1 MNLTTE
7 YMGLTLRNPIIVS
20 SSGLTK
26 SVDRIKRIA
35 DSGAGAV
42 ILKSLFEEQ
51 LIHDPKAL
59 MEQEDMYFWYP
70 EAIEYLN
77 KFSKKEGVD
86 AYLNLIKEAKASVT
100 IPVFASIN
108 CISPSEW
115 TSFASRI
122 AEAGADGLELNIAI
136 YPFNKEVDS
145 QTIENTYI
153 QILQDVKKNCTL
165 PVAVKLG
172 NSFTNLYKIAHHL
185 DEAGANALVLFNR
198 FYRPDID
205 INKLSLVSSN
215 IISSPQEAT
224 ESLRWISVLSP
235 ELKCTMAAAT
245 GIHDSGGIIKQL
257 LVGADAVQIASTL
270 YKHGIEYMNKI
281 IEDMIR
287 WMKKFGYNS
296 VSDFQGKMVRKEHAA
311 AFERIQFIKKTMG
324 EME

>member
-35 DSGAGAV
+35 KSGAGAV

-51 LIHDPKAL
+51 LVNDPKAL

-70 EAIEYLN
+70 EAIEYLD

-86 AYLNLIKEAKASVT
+86 AYLDLIKKTKASVD

-108 CISPSEW
+108 CISSSEW
-115 TSFASRI
+115 TAFASRI
-122 AEAGADGLELNIAI
+122 AKAGADGLELNIAI
-136 YPFNKEVDS
+136 IPFSKKLDS
-145 QTIENTYI
+145 QAIEKTYI
-153 QILQDVKKNCTL
+153 QILKDVKKNCSI

-172 NSFTNLYKIAHHL
+172 NHFTNLYRIAHQL
-185 DEAGANALVLFNR
+185 DESGADALVLFNR
-198 FYRPDID
+198 YYRPDID
-205 INKLSLVSSN
+205 INTLSLISSN

-224 ESLRWISVLSP
+224 EALRWISILSP
-235 ELKCTMAAAT
+235 ELKCSLAAGT
-245 GIHDSGGIIKQL
+245 GVHDAGGLIKQL
-257 LVGADAVQIASTL
+257 LVGADAVHVASTL
-270 YKHGIEYMNKI
+270 YKHGIEYIEKI

-287 WMKKFGYNS
+287 WMRKFGYES
-296 VSDFQGKMVRKEHAA
+296 VSDFQGKMVRKENAA
-311 AFERIQFIKKTMG
+311 AFERIQFMKKTMG
-324 EME
+324 EIE

>member
-35 DSGAGAV
+35 KSGAGAV

-70 EAIEYLN
+70 EAIEYLD
-77 KFSKKEGVD
+77 KFSKKEGID
-86 AYLNLIKEAKASVT
+86 AYLNLIKETKASVN

-108 CISPSEW
+108 CVSPSEW

-122 AEAGADGLELNIAI
+122 EEAGADGLELNIAI
-136 YPFNKEVDS
+136 YPFNKKADS
-145 QTIENTYI
+145 QTIENMYV

-172 NSFTNLYKIAHHL
+172 NNFTNLYKITYHL
-185 DEAGANALVLFNR
+185 DEAGADALVLFNR

-224 ESLRWISVLSP
+224 EALRWISVLSP
-235 ELKCTMAAAT
+235 ELKCSLAAGT

-257 LVGADAVQIASTL
+257 LVGADAVQIASAL
-270 YKHGIEYMNKI
+270 YKHGIEYLDKI
-281 IEDMIR
+281 IDDMIR
-287 WMKKFGYNS
+287 WMKKFGYDS
-296 VSDFQGKMVRKEHAA
+296 VSDFKGKMVRKENAA